1 LASILVSVVFPLPM
15 FPAIAICTFAV
26 VLSAKVRLF
35 IYMDNKTAKR
45 NLAVCGGING
55 KVMMFRRQ
63 GCAIKM
69 M

>member
-1 LASILVSVVFPLPM
+1 M
-15 FPAIAICTFAV
+15 FPAIAMCTSAV

-55 KVMMFRRQ
+55 KVMMKIQLTGFVNVP
-63 GCAIKM
+63 
-69 M
+69 